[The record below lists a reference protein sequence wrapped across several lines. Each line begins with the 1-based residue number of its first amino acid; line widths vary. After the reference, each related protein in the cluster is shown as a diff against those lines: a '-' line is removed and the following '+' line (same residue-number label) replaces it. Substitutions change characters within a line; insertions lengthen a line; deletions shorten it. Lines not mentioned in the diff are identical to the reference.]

1 MKTWKRNFNTRT
13 IIPNVNLTSQYLS
26 DIEALLEGGPRTEF
40 GWFCLVDYDQA
51 SHTFTLDSL
60 LLPDQEVSSSTCE
73 LSPESLARIQTGL
86 FKEDNAAGIKPS
98 DRGFRMNKMRGW
110 FHSHVDMAVTP
121 SSQDDAQVESFGK
134 NNKWPYAIRGIV
146 NLKMEMKIDVFWF
159 ERFTHFTDVPWQVV
173 SDQAAVTRWS
183 ALAKERIK
191 PLARETGLFN
201 YADRLSDWQYGAGS
215 WSE

>member
-1 MKTWKRNFNTRT
+1 
-13 IIPNVNLTSQYLS
+13 LS

-60 LLPDQEVSSSTCE
+60 LLPEQEVSSSTCE
-73 LSPESLARIQTGL
+73 LSPASLAKIQTGL
-86 FKEDNAAGIKPS
+86 FKEDTAAGIKPN
-98 DRGFRMNKMRGW
+98 DHRYRMNKMRGW
-110 FHSHVDMAVTP
+110 FHSHVNMAVTP
-121 SSQDDAQVESFGK
+121 SSQDDAQIESFGS

-146 NLKMEMKIDVFWF
+146 NLQMEMKIDVFWF
-159 ERFTHFTDVPWQVV
+159 ERLTRFTDVPWQVV
-173 SDQAAVTRWS
+173 SDKVSVTKWS

-191 PLARETGLFN
+191 PLPARANSFDYSNSL
-201 YADRLSDWQYGAGS
+201 RDWQYGVGA